1 MLDVRVRQEREE
13 DAAAVFR
20 LVEAAFADV
29 EESDHREQFLV
40 ERLHG
45 SAGFVP
51 QLSLVAETGEG
62 RLVGYVL
69 LTRVEIVSGEGV
81 ATSLAV
87 APLVV
92 LPGFQGQGIGGLLLR
107 EAHGR
112 AAALGYGMA
121 VLLGH
126 AGYYPRFGYRRAGD
140 FGIEFPFDAPDECC
154 MVAELLPG
162 ALAGVHGRV
171 RYPGAFFR
179 GCHGRQARQRYY
191 GQYEKHHLLYSGH
204 V

>member
-1 MLDVRVRQEREE
+1 MSDVRVRQEREE

-171 RYPGAFFR
+171 RYPGAFFEDTVILGER
-179 GCHGRQARQRYY
+179 GGE
-191 GQYEKHHLLYSGH
+191 G
-204 V
+204 